1 MNTITQLAD
10 AHPFNKDYT
19 VEIPATGR
27 PVRVDAAGLFFMASD
42 STTAFPFDMSFDG
55 QSWFRWNVGLAL
67 PWPTGF
73 KSVWFRSLD
82 GVAVTLIFY
91 AGNLPLTDSRLTIVR
106 DPNHYQLFNF
116 QVAPTLTKAFETAS
130 IAGGDNVIFPG
141 RGTVAADP
149 VRSAGA
155 DFSFR
160 KAIIITNRDP
170 GSDLEIYTLKPA
182 ATAFTANGDGT
193 YKVDSLT
200 DAVRVA
206 TVFLRQAWLGESNA
220 DLVVANETGTAI
232 AVRVVELFY
241 PNLAAPSVTP

>member
-73 KSVWFRSLD
+73 KSVWFRSID
-82 GVAVTLIFY
+82 GVAVSLIFY
-91 AGNLPLTDSRLTIVR
+91 AGNLPPADSRLTIVR

-116 QVAPTLTKAFETAS
+116 QVAPTLTKAFNTAS
-130 IAGGDNVIFPG
+130 IAGGGASISSNKDMGWPPAHPIDPRLLATGRTFFVTKCYPLMRVSITCASNGLGNGNPTMDCRSLFRQGHKSRARSPIPQNVAIGKPG
-141 RGTVAADP
+141 FLANNTRAA
-149 VRSAGA
+149 SAKR
-155 DFSFR
+155 F
-160 KAIIITNRDP
+160 
-170 GSDLEIYTLKPA
+170 
-182 ATAFTANGDGT
+182 
-193 YKVDSLT
+193 
-200 DAVRVA
+200 
-206 TVFLRQAWLGESNA
+206 
-220 DLVVANETGTAI
+220 
-232 AVRVVELFY
+232 
-241 PNLAAPSVTP
+241 